1 MTEQRS
7 NIESSHYAS
16 LIGPLIGLYYPK
28 PPELDTMQFRLALNS
43 SRLKSLWHSI
53 YDAAEVRRQ
62 LLEYG
67 GQMLPIEY
75 ASRLDYDSHFV
86 RTEGRERA

>member
-1 MTEQRS
+1 MTSS
-7 NIESSHYAS
+7 NIVISHYAS

-28 PPELDTMQFRLALNS
+28 PPELDSMQFRLALNS

-53 YDAAEVRRQ
+53 YETKEVERQ

-67 GQMLPIEY
+67 GQMLPDKY
-75 ASRLDYDSHFV
+75 AYRLDYDSHFV
-86 RTEGRERA
+86 KTEGRERA